1 MGTKSGDTVAVN
13 NAIVWA
19 GAIMVALLGGCM
31 SPQALPNRSDANQP
45 EAPPST
51 SPMAEN
57 AALAEAL
64 ASYLAPSLGA
74 DLTVDYAL
82 LRDIPTQVGVA
93 VPKYYVWFVASQQG
107 QVVAEGAA
115 RIAALS
121 EEEFT
126 VLNLVSR
133 SDILAD
139 PAQLER
145 IFPAAL
151 IPDIERK
158 ATAERP

>member
-1 MGTKSGDTVAVN
+1 MAQ
-13 NAIVWA
+13 NA
-19 GAIMVALLGGCM
+19 
-31 SPQALPNRSDANQP
+31 S
-45 EAPPST
+45 
-51 SPMAEN
+51 
-57 AALAEAL
+57 LAEAL
-64 ASYLAPSLGA
+64 ASYLAPTAGP
-74 DLTVDYAL
+74 DLVVDYAL

-121 EEEFT
+121 DDEFT

-133 SDILAD
+133 SDILDD
-139 PAQLER
+139 PAQLEP

-151 IPDIERK
+151 IPDIERR

>member
-1 MGTKSGDTVAVN
+1 MPPPIS
-13 NAIVWA
+13 
-19 GAIMVALLGGCM
+19 
-31 SPQALPNRSDANQP
+31 SDGEIP
-45 EAPPST
+45 EAPASAF
-51 SPMAEN
+51 PMAHN
-57 AALAEAL
+57 AALAETL
-64 ASYLAPSLGA
+64 ANDLAPTAGP
-74 DLTVDYAL
+74 DLVVDYVL

-121 EEEFT
+121 DDEFT

-151 IPDIERK
+151 IPDIERR
-158 ATAERP
+158 AMAERS

>member
-1 MGTKSGDTVAVN
+1 
-13 NAIVWA
+13 
-19 GAIMVALLGGCM
+19 MVGLLGGCVSTPT
-31 SPQALPNRSDANQP
+31 SPDLGTS
-45 EAPPST
+45 EASESS
-51 SPMAEN
+51 SPMAQN

-64 ASYLAPSLGA
+64 ASYLAPSLGP
-74 DLTVDYAL
+74 DLRVEYAL

-107 QVVAEGAA
+107 QVVADGAA

-133 SDILAD
+133 SDILD
-139 PAQLER
+139 DLAQLEG

-151 IPDIERK
+151 VPEIERRAMASREIPSGTSSETPSRNPPT
-158 ATAERP
+158 ATP